1 MISTDVR
8 SRAQT
13 RPSLALRSF
22 ARSPG
27 DLLMITE
34 SQMVVEEVSLNF
46 TQLRDTS
53 GRTVW

>member
-1 MISTDVR
+1 
-8 SRAQT
+8 
-13 RPSLALRSF
+13 
-22 ARSPG
+22 
-27 DLLMITE
+27 MITE